1 MPIFGKKFNFRD
13 DAIPAERNRFQHLHR
28 VIQPGTAIVRAPEMG
43 GSGTSV
49 VFLPYPN
56 FENKNYKKDNDVLED
71 RNSSSP
77 RDYNIQND
85 SGWMFA
91 ADGVQRFGK
100 SPVTLLF
107 DNPDD
112 AGFVLSE
119 HHPVHMI
126 YDVLYKTVKNKNVV
140 TTPFGTSDS
149 DRWDIQLNG
158 DGQRVYPTVKR
169 PGRQFLC
176 YALVYVSNADNFVA
190 DGGQPLGAADND
202 KPVVFLMT
210 QATVEEMLDK
220 LDAQN
225 AKEELLYP
233 DVTGCRFVHFFDKKV
248 GTCPAMQ
255 GAASA
260 QRSASGFGG
269 TRRAPAAAP
278 GGAKKNEGFGYSV
291 YVSDTLSGRPA
302 GPADPALDR
311 RDAAALACG
320 KLLPWEKVLKGY
332 TPEECARII
341 GEECSLPDSLI
352 YHAWKS
358 QPDFY
363 PDQLKFKLKNPKSIS
378 FVQPQPAAQQN
389 TAPDG
394 ARGPEDTGTQPAPES
409 GHTFSE
415 PPHVDDGAGNTNDDI
430 YNLDALKAA
439 QDKFRSQAQGN
450 SNANQQG
457 GGKPPSR
464 R

>member
-28 VIQPGTAIVRAPEMG
+28 IVQPGTAIVRAPEMNG
-43 GSGTSV
+43 PGTSV

-71 RNSSSP
+71 RNSTDP
-77 RDYNIQND
+77 RDYSPWI
-85 SGWMFA
+85 FY

-112 AGFVLSE
+112 AGFVSSE

-149 DRWDIQLNG
+149 DRWDILLNG
-158 DGQRVYPTVKR
+158 DGQRVYPAVKR
-169 PGRQFLC
+169 PGRQFTC
-176 YALVYVSNADNFVA
+176 YALIYVSNADNFVA
-190 DGGQPLGAADND
+190 DGGQPLGAASND

-233 DVTGCRFVHFFDKKV
+233 DVTGCKFVHFFDKKI
-248 GTCPAMQ
+248 GSCPAMQ
-255 GAASA
+255 GAAAA
-260 QRSASGFGG
+260 QRSTSGFGG
-269 TRRAPAAAP
+269 TRRAPAAQI
-278 GGAKKNEGFGYSV
+278 GGGKKNEGFGYGV
-291 YVSDTLSGRPA
+291 YVSDTLSGRPG
-302 GPADPALDR
+302 GPSEPTLNR
-311 RDAAALACG
+311 RDAAELACA
-320 KLLPWEKVLKGY
+320 KLLPWEKVLRGH
-332 TPEECARII
+332 TPEECARIVAD
-341 GEECSLPDSLI
+341 ECSLPDSLL
-352 YHAWKS
+352 YFAWKS

-363 PDQLKFKLKNPKSIS
+363 SDQLKLKLKNPKSVN
-378 FVQPQPAAQQN
+378 FVPPPQPAAQQD

-394 ARGPEDTGTQPAPES
+394 AEASEDTDTQTTQPG
-409 GHTFSE
+409 GHTFSP
-415 PPHVDDGAGNTNDDI
+415 PPHVDDAAGSDSDDV
-430 YNLDALKAA
+430 YNLDAMKAA
-439 QDKFRSQAQGN
+439 QDKFRSQMKPSQD
-450 SNANQQG
+450 ANRRG
-457 GGKPPSR
+457 GTKPPPR